1 MSNLIEFNPAQ
12 VPAFAR
18 NNELSDTARALAGG
32 VGGGGKSISI
42 KGGVFRLVA
51 GGKEIAAIEDRYL
64 DVVIVKA
71 APKNSRVFYE
81 GAYDKDAPATAPA
94 CWSNDGEL
102 PDPSSKSKQG
112 VNCATCPQNQA
123 GSGQGNSRACRYQ
136 RRIAVVLANDV
147 GGDVLRMVVPAASI
161 FGKEEGDKRPLQ
173 AYARYLAVQSPPI
186 NPEQVVTRMRFDT
199 SAESPKLFFQPMRWL
214 TNEEYVESKE
224 QGESSEAASAVVM
237 TAMAEAPKSTAPAL
251 PGKPPT
257 VQDAED
263 EAEESPAP
271 KAKVAKA
278 KAAPVTD
285 IEEEPEVRK
294 EVKKTTAVPAKKASL
309 ADVVSDWDDE

>member
-51 GGKEIAAIEDRYL
+51 GGKEIAAVEDRYL

-102 PDPSSKSKQG
+102 PDPSAKSKQG

-214 TNEEYVESKE
+214 TNDEYASVKEKAESP
-224 QGESSEAASAVVM
+224 EAASAVVM
-237 TAMAEAPKSTAPAL
+237 TAMAETKPAAPAL
-251 PGKPPT
+251 PGKPP
-257 VQDAED
+257 VAEVEEDAP
-263 EAEESPAP
+263 APAP
-271 KAKVAKA
+271 KATKS
-278 KAAPVTD
+278 KAAPVAED
-285 IEEEPEVRK
+285 EEPEVRK
-294 EVKKTTAVPAKKASL
+294 ATAKTTAVPAKKSNL
-309 ADVVSDWDDE
+309 ADVVADWDDEG

>member
-32 VGGGGKSISI
+32 IGGGGKSISI
-42 KGGVFRLVA
+42 KGGVFRLMV
-51 GGKEIAAIEDRYL
+51 GSKEIAAIDDRFL

-94 CWSNDGEL
+94 CWSNDGEM
-102 PDPSSKSKQG
+102 PDASSKNRQSA
-112 VNCATCPQNQA
+112 NCASCPQNQA

-147 GGDVLRMVVPAASI
+147 EGDVLRMIVPAASI
-161 FGKEEGDKRPLQ
+161 FGKEDGDKRPLQ

-214 TNEEYVESKE
+214 TNDEYASVKEKAESA
-224 QGESSEAASAVVM
+224 EAASAVVM
-237 TAMAEAPKSTAPAL
+237 TAMAETKPAAPAL
-251 PGKPPT
+251 PGKPP
-257 VQDAED
+257 VAEVEEDAP
-263 EAEESPAP
+263 APAP
-271 KAKVAKA
+271 KATKS
-278 KAAPVTD
+278 KAAPVAED
-285 IEEEPEVRK
+285 EEPEVRK
-294 EVKKTTAVPAKKASL
+294 ATAKTTAVPAKKSNL
-309 ADVVSDWDDE
+309 ADVVADWDDE

>member
-51 GGKEIAAIEDRYL
+51 GGKEIAAVDDRFL

-71 APKNSRVFYE
+71 APKNSRVFYA
-81 GAYDKDAPATAPA
+81 GKYDKDAPATAPD

-102 PDPSSKSKQG
+102 PDASAKDKQG

-123 GSGQGNSRACRYQ
+123 GSGQANSRACRYQ

-147 GGDVLRMVVPAASI
+147 GGDVMRMVVPAASI

-199 SAESPKLFFQPMRWL
+199 AAESPKLFFQPMRWL
-214 TNEEYVESKE
+214 TDAEYVDAKA
-224 QGESSEAASAVVM
+224 QGESPEAAAAVVM
-237 TAMAEAPKSTAPAL
+237 TAMAEPKSTAPAL
-251 PGKPPT
+251 PGKPPAAPS
-257 VQDAED
+257 VED
-263 EAEESPAP
+263 EAEEAPAP
-271 KAKVAKA
+271 KATKA
-278 KAAPVTD
+278 KAAPVAD
-285 IEEEPEVRK
+285 EEPEVRK
-294 EVKKTTAVPAKKASL
+294 ETKKATAVPAKKSNL
-309 ADVVSDWDDE
+309 ADVVADWDDE

>member
-32 VGGGGKSISI
+32 VGGGKSISI

-71 APKNSRVFYE
+71 APKNGRVFYE
-81 GAYDKDAPATAPA
+81 GAYDKDAPATGPS
-94 CWSNDGEL
+94 CWSNDGET
-102 PDPSSKSKQG
+102 PDASSKNRQSP
-112 VNCATCPQNQA
+112 NCATCPQNQA

-214 TNEEYVESKE
+214 TNDEYASVKEKAESP
-224 QGESSEAASAVVM
+224 EAASAVVM

-251 PGKPPT
+251 PGKPPA
-257 VQDAED
+257 VQAD
-263 EAEESPAP
+263 EAEEAPAP
-271 KAKVAKA
+271 KATKSKA
-278 KAAPVTD
+278 KVVDVAED
-285 IEEEPEVRK
+285 EEPEVRK
-294 EVKKTTAVPAKKASL
+294 ATAKTTAVPAKKSNL
-309 ADVVSDWDDE
+309 ADVVADWDDE

>member
-32 VGGGGKSISI
+32 LGGGGKSISI

-51 GGKEIAAIEDRYL
+51 GGKEIAAIDDRFL
-64 DVVIVKA
+64 DIVIVKA
-71 APKNSRVFYE
+71 APNNSRVFYE
-81 GAYDKDAPATAPA
+81 GKYDKDAPATAPA

-102 PDPSSKSKQG
+102 PDPSAKNKQS

-123 GSGQGNSRACRYQ
+123 GSGQNNSRACRYQ

-147 GGDVLRMVVPAASI
+147 GGDVLRMIVPAASI

-199 SAESPKLFFQPMRWL
+199 AAESPKLFFQPVRWL
-214 TNEEYVESKE
+214 NNDEYALVKE
-224 QGESSEAASAVVM
+224 KMVSSEAASAVVM
-237 TAMAEAPKSTAPAL
+237 TAQAETKPTPPAL
-251 PGKPPT
+251 PGKPP
-257 VQDAED
+257 VV
-263 EAEESPAP
+263 EAEEAAPAP
-271 KAKVAKA
+271 KAAKA
-278 KAAPVTD
+278 KPAPVVED
-285 IEEEPEVRK
+285 EEPEVRK
-294 EVKKTTAVPAKKASL
+294 ETKKSTAVPAKKSNL
-309 ADVVSDWDDE
+309 AEVVADWDDE

>member
-12 VPAFAR
+12 VPDFAR

-42 KGGVFRLVA
+42 KGGVFRLIA
-51 GGKEIAAIEDRYL
+51 GGKEIASVDDRFL

-71 APKNSRVFYE
+71 APKNSRVFYA
-81 GAYDKDAPATAPA
+81 GKYDKDAPATAPD

-102 PDPSSKSKQG
+102 PDPSAKEKQG

-161 FGKEEGDKRPLQ
+161 FGKEDGDKRPLQ

-199 SAESPKLFFQPMRWL
+199 AAESPKLFFQPMRWL
-214 TNEEYVESKE
+214 TNDEYAAAKT
-224 QGESSEAASAVVM
+224 QGESPEAAAAVVM
-237 TAMAEAPKSTAPAL
+237 TAQAEAPKSTAPAL

-257 VQDAED
+257 IQVEED
-263 EAEESPAP
+263 EAEEAPPP
-271 KAKVAKA
+271 KATKA
-278 KAAPVTD
+278 KAAVAAAD
-285 IEEEPEVRK
+285 EEPEVRK
-294 EVKKTTAVPAKKASL
+294 ETKKATAVPAKKASL
-309 ADVVSDWDDE
+309 ADVVADWDDE